1 MTHINQIYCET
12 DLSSKDGLTSNIHSF
27 LLSKQYSGFKYHELL
42 IGFNLE
48 STLLFWYRGFPI
60 KKRVNLNIQ
69 MQFVM
74 IRESPVFVSLFSF
87 SLMYTRDF
95 L

>member
-1 MTHINQIYCET
+1 MIITWCNVIVKKCNISILLNDSINQIYCET

-48 STLLFWYRGFPI
+48 STLLFWYQGF
-60 KKRVNLNIQ
+60 
-69 MQFVM
+69 
-74 IRESPVFVSLFSF
+74 SH
-87 SLMYTRDF
+87 
-95 L
+95 